1 MPPFPWENEILK
13 NLHIHL
19 RAENADVGQVAVM
32 LSVIQT
38 VADDELVRDG
48 EADVVG
54 IQLHAAA
61 VGLIQQRQE
70 LDGSGIAGF
79 SRN

>member
-1 MPPFPWENEILK
+1 
-13 NLHIHL
+13 
-19 RAENADVGQVAVM
+19 M

-54 IQLHAAA
+54 VQLHAAA

-70 LDGSGIAGF
+70 LDGSAGLRIVF
-79 SRN
+79 KELSR